1 MIFVAEIGSAH
12 KGDKSLAFEYIRQS
26 ALAGADIAKFQ
37 LFGSHPL
44 GSEKGKEF
52 RNAPMEWIDS
62 LAEWCDYHSIELMAS
77 IWSMEGLE
85 AARSV
90 GMKRY
95 KIAHQKFSDTPFV
108 HAVLEDGKETFISC
122 NQRGVIVPW
131 SGPPAR
137 YIWCSADYPQYPQD
151 LWMPDEFGDPRG
163 YIVNYGYSS
172 HVHGYADA
180 LIAIARGAQYI
191 EKHVTLNKMDTSI
204 RDHSFALSFSE
215 FRQMVDVG
223 TEIARLT

>member
-1 MIFVAEIGSAH
+1 MIFVAEIGSCH
-12 KGDKSLAFEYIRQS
+12 RGEKSIAFEMIRQS
-26 ALAGADIAKFQ
+26 ALAGATIAKFQ

-95 KIAHQKFSDTPFV
+95 KIAHQMSEPSELITEV
-108 HAVLEDGKETFISC
+108 IYDGKETFISTD
-122 NQRGVIVPW
+122 VPW
-131 SGPPAR
+131 EEPLVR
-137 YIWCSADYPQYPQD
+137 NIFTVSAYPTYPSM
-151 LWMPDEFGDPRG
+151 LHMPECFDE
-163 YIVNYGYSS
+163 YYGYSS
-172 HVHGYADA
+172 HLHGIGDKLLAV
-180 LIAIARGAQYI
+180 ARGAKYV
-191 EKHVTLNKMDTSI
+191 EAHTTLNKLDTSI

-223 TEIARLT
+223 SEIRRLVRD